1 MRRIQIEKIKDKY
14 GRPIISLR
22 ISITNRCNLKCKYCH
37 HDGIQTKSPY
47 EITPNEIY
55 TICKTAKSLG
65 IERIRLSGGEPLVRK
80 DIIEIVEKIGT
91 LNFRELTITTNG
103 VLLEKYA
110 EDLKKAGLNRVNIS
124 FDTQNSEKF
133 KYLTT
138 RDCKEDVEKGIHAAN
153 KAGLT
158 PIKINMVVMKDIND
172 DEIFSM
178 FDFCKKH
185 NIILQLIELL
195 ETDDMDEDDFI
206 KKHHYE
212 MTELEKELS
221 ELSTKITTRKN
232 MQDRKKYFIDDGEIE
247 IVKPIENTAFCQ
259 KCTRMRLTPEGKLKP
274 CLLRNDNLIDMVKP
288 LHEGADEKT
297 IRELFIEGINKREP
311 YYHK

>member
-1 MRRIQIEKIKDKY
+1 M
-14 GRPIISLR
+14 
-22 ISITNRCNLKCKYCH
+22 
-37 HDGIQTKSPY
+37 
-47 EITPNEIY
+47 
-55 TICKTAKSLG
+55 
-65 IERIRLSGGEPLVRK
+65 
-80 DIIEIVEKIGT
+80 EKIGT

-110 EDLKKAGLNRVNIS
+110 EDLKKAGLDRVNIS

-153 KAGLT
+153 KTGLT
-158 PIKINMVVMKDIND
+158 PIKINMVVLKDIND

-212 MTELEKELS
+212 MTELEKELT

-288 LHEGADEKT
+288 LHEGADEET